1 MAKSAAWRCVTPSP
15 MEHSARITAS
25 PDYVRVDFNSCD
37 GLELYETYRSFAE
50 LCIGKRV
57 NRALLNAGDNA
68 PAGHLQLREALS
80 TMARTAAFPPDFKLA
95 LVASTPPVEAVYRE
109 TQQAFRAVG
118 FNAWVFDTVPE
129 AVEWLEGRA
138 ACGPTAS

>member
-1 MAKSAAWRCVTPSP
+1 MD
-15 MEHSARITAS
+15 HSARITAS

-50 LCIGKRV
+50 LCIVRRV

-68 PAGHLQLREALS
+68 PAGHFQLHEAFS
-80 TMARTAAFPPDFKLA
+80 TMARTAAFPPEFKLA

-109 TQQAFRAVG
+109 AQRAFRAAGV
-118 FNAWVFDTVPE
+118 NAWVFDTVPE

-138 ACGPTAS
+138 ACGLTAS